1 MTVVGENGILV
12 RRESIKSAF
21 AMRRLRILF
30 RSAACLS
37 LLIAVTSL
45 LGCSRPGP
53 NSSQAATLS
62 VDVAPGILLIDVLEG
77 GRPEHYWQYELQ
89 PATGTIRTVQQMTF
103 ADYTH
108 EDIPRT
114 FQKPAGA
121 IGACEQKPTRVAPS
135 PDGAFQAHCTTS
147 NYADAL
153 EIYSSGAGGGRVAEW
168 KIKERGIRGFAWS
181 ANSQSI
187 AILNVTSYSGK
198 TPLELLSAL
207 SGHPVPHDKVL
218 LDIFELRTGHVTE
231 YVIRDNVV
239 SSFTRILNWS
249 Q

>member
-1 MTVVGENGILV
+1 
-12 RRESIKSAF
+12 
-21 AMRRLRILF
+21 MRV
-30 RSAACLS
+30 SLS
-37 LLIAVTSL
+37 LKPFFTLLIAVTSL
-45 LGCSRPGP
+45 SGCSRSEHG
-53 NSSQAATLS
+53 SAQAVTVSA
-62 VDVAPGILLIDVLEG
+62 DVAPGTLSIDVMEG
-77 GRPEHYWQYELQ
+77 GHPEHYWQYELQ

-108 EDIPRT
+108 EGMPRT

-121 IGACEQKPTRVAPS
+121 IGACEARPTIVAPS
-135 PDGAFQAHCTTS
+135 PDGAFQAYCKTS

-153 EIYSSGAGGGRVAEW
+153 EIYSSDARGGRVAEW

-207 SGHPVPHDKVL
+207 SGHPVPHDKVR

-249 Q
+249 H

>member
-1 MTVVGENGILV
+1 
-12 RRESIKSAF
+12 
-21 AMRRLRILF
+21 
-30 RSAACLS
+30 
-37 LLIAVTSL
+37 
-45 LGCSRPGP
+45 
-53 NSSQAATLS
+53 
-62 VDVAPGILLIDVLEG
+62 
-77 GRPEHYWQYELQ
+77 
-89 PATGTIRTVQQMTF
+89 MTF

-114 FQKPAGA
+114 FQKPAGG
-121 IGACEQKPTRVAPS
+121 IGACEQKPTRIAPS
-135 PDGAFQAHCTTS
+135 PDGALQAYCTTS
-147 NYADAL
+147 NYSDAL
-153 EIYSSGAGGGRVAEW
+153 EIYSAGAGGGRVAEW
-168 KIKERGIRGFAWS
+168 KKERGIRGFAWS

-187 AILNVTSYSGK
+187 AILDVTSYSGK
-198 TPLELLSAL
+198 TPLELFSAL